1 MSIDNGQYRML
12 NSVGFIEQLKAR
24 LEQPLPAWDAHK
36 IMAPPSRLPTPNYE
50 EKKKQARLGSVLALI
65 YPIDDIL
72 HTVLMQRPE
81 YDGTHSGQVSFP
93 GGKVEEFDEDR
104 IATALREAREEVRIL
119 PEDVTVLGQL
129 SELYIPPSNFLVFP
143 IVGYSAKRPEFIPDE
158 REVVDIIELPLA
170 EILKPENI
178 STTSIVANKIFRFQ
192 SPTFI
197 FNERIVWGA
206 TAMMLAELKYIL
218 EEINLK

>member
-1 MSIDNGQYRML
+1 
-12 NSVGFIEQLKAR
+12 
-24 LEQPLPAWDAHK
+24 
-36 IMAPPSRLPTPNYE
+36 
-50 EKKKQARLGSVLALI
+50 
-65 YPIDDIL
+65 
-72 HTVLMQRPE
+72 MQRPE

-104 IATALREAREEVRIL
+104 IATALREAREEVRII
-119 PEDVTVLGQL
+119 PEEVTILGQL

-143 IVGYSAKRPEFIPDE
+143 IVGYSNKRPDFIPDE

-178 STTSIVANKIFRFQ
+178 GTTSIVANKIFRFD
-192 SPTFI
+192 SPTFV

-206 TAMMLAELKYIL
+206 TAMMLAELKVLL
-218 EEINLK
+218 EEISLTP